1 MDGYGNIANESI
13 VVDWDEVEECW
24 SVYAMLNDQQLSG
37 RILRRTFKRQH
48 GTEMRMEMK
57 LILCKKKVENIH
69 SIISI
74 SGTGMRRRGWWC

>member
-57 LILCKKKVENIH
+57 LILCKKKK
-69 SIISI
+69 
-74 SGTGMRRRGWWC
+74 